1 METENLILIDK
12 VCSHHNIEV
21 SFVSALQEYGL
32 IEVVEVADQRFLSN
46 EQLRDFEKIIRL
58 HYELNINLEGIDAI
72 AHLLQRIDHLQQEL
86 VAAKNKL
93 MLLD

>member
-1 METENLILIDK
+1 METENLILIDT

-32 IEVVEVADQRFLSN
+32 IEVVEVADHQYLSN
-46 EQLRDFEKIIRL
+46 EQLRDFEKMMRL
-58 HYELNINLEGIDAI
+58 HYELNINLEGIDVI
-72 AHLLQRIDHLQQEL
+72 ARLLQRIDDLQQEL

-93 MLLD
+93 ILLE